1 MLSNRFRHQIF
12 IIKQVYINL
21 FINKPTKTMKRT
33 IVLLAVSA
41 IMISANAQDQGRKN
55 LDESNKSRGYSVE
68 RLDLWSTDVNF
79 NLFGNNYN
87 NFKMTELNLRRYLDD
102 CTALRLSVGFGMDN
116 TKKLS
121 NNDNEDPNLDYNKT
135 YSISHSETKT
145 TSSQKSFNIGI
156 GYERHADIFDKVDV
170 FYGAELGYSGMFYT
184 AKTQT
189 DSKSVNQY
197 VYTSSYSRTETT
209 RTYEKKYF
217 KSDDSGNMNSN
228 GFYATAFAGVDVFI
242 YKNIYLG
249 TELGLK
255 YDNSHSKNGY
265 YTENDKRVTKY
276 FEGTSQNLSSLS
288 EKVETT
294 SEFSSKDG
302 VGNNTRKSEPY
313 STSDYDNDY
322 YNAVS
327 SIKSVGNNIN
337 LFIDP
342 SFHIGIRF

>member
-1 MLSNRFRHQIF
+1 
-12 IIKQVYINL
+12 
-21 FINKPTKTMKRT
+21 MKRT

-55 LDESNKSRGYSVE
+55 LDELNKSRGYSVE

-79 NLFGNNYN
+79 NLFGNNFN

-116 TKKLS
+116 KKDFS
-121 NNDNEDPNLDYNKT
+121 NSDNEDPNLDYNVT
-135 YSISHSETKT
+135 YSTSHSETMT

-170 FYGAELGYSGMFYT
+170 FYGAELGYSGKFYS

-197 VYTSSYSRTETT
+197 VYTSSYSRMETT

-217 KSDDSGNMNSN
+217 KSDDCGNMNSN
-228 GFYATAFAGVDVFI
+228 GFYATLFAGVDVFV

-265 YTENDKRVTKY
+265 YTVNDKKVTKNY
-276 FEGTSQNLSSLS
+276 EGTNKNLSSLS
-288 EKVETT
+288 QTVEVT

-302 VGNNTRKSEPY
+302 VGKNTKKTEPY
-313 STSDYDNDY
+313 STSDYNNDT

-327 SIKSVGNNIN
+327 SSKSVGNNIN

-342 SFHIGIRF
+342 SFRIGIRF